1 MARKAVKKV
10 AAKSPTRSAKTKKA
24 IAVKSVKPAK
34 KAVAKKAAS
43 KTPAR
48 KVTRRSAAEVEKLR
62 KAARAGLKA
71 RKLAADIASELGI
84 SKAYVYML
92 KNKT

>member
-34 KAVAKKAAS
+34 KAVAKKAA
-43 KTPAR
+43 R

-62 KAARAGLKA
+62 KAVRAGLKA